1 MSRLLRRVFALDG
14 KDLKLADPHTY
25 RILRNRSDMVIK
37 LECPKCGFVIEMFAE
52 EDLNDPR
59 KKKRH
64 EALLKR
70 PSLCVN
76 CKTMVS
82 KLKEVKG

>member
-1 MSRLLRRVFALDG
+1 MVM
-14 KDLKLADPHTY
+14 KL
-25 RILRNRSDMVIK
+25 N
-37 LECPKCGFVIEMFAE
+37 CPKCGFTVETFTD
-52 EDLNDPR
+52 EDLQNPR
-59 KKKRH
+59 KKKRY

-82 KLKEVKG
+82 RLKEVGE